1 MFIRQSDILERQI
14 LAARWVFPIEGPPLE
29 RAVVEIEGSRIAAVY
44 QGEHPQAVDLGNA
57 ALIPG
62 LVNAHTHLEFSQLEH
77 PLGPTEP
84 FAEWIR
90 SIMKSRFTCS
100 VPARDR
106 IQQGIEESLNS
117 GTTCLGE
124 IATSS
129 ESLQLLSADERKP
142 SAVVF
147 RECLGFT
154 PDRIEDQIQIA
165 ADFLQLGTEV
175 ELNDTI
181 GLGLSPHAPYSV
193 NPDLYLNLVQQARD
207 QGVPAAVHL
216 AETEDELEFLSQKS
230 GPFVDLLT
238 ELELWDPQIL
248 REGMR
253 LYDYLV
259 PLAELSSAL
268 AVHGNYFGEAEIDFL
283 KQAPQISV
291 IYCPRTHHYFGHRPH
306 PWQRLISQGINVA
319 LGTDSRA
326 SNPDLSLWKEL
337 QFLRDRFPKVS
348 TGFILECGTLAG
360 ARALE
365 LSDEL
370 GSLAVGKRADL
381 ALIRLPEYSAADS
394 GSDLLLDSAAYVS
407 RVMLNG
413 VWIN

>member
-1 MFIRQSDILERQI
+1 
-14 LAARWVFPIEGPPLE
+14 GPPLE

-44 QGEHPQAVDLGNA
+44 QGEHPRAVDLGNA

-62 LVNAHTHLEFSQLEH
+62 LVNAHTHLEFSQLEQ
-77 PLGPTEP
+77 PLGPAKP
-84 FAEWIR
+84 FTEWIR
-90 SIMKSRFTCS
+90 SIMKSRFTCT
-100 VPARDR
+100 VPADQR
-106 IQQGIEESLNS
+106 IRQGIEESLIS

-154 PDRIEDQIQIA
+154 PDRIVEQQQTA
-165 ADFLQLGTEV
+165 ADFLQLGTDL
-175 ELNDTI
+175 ELNREV

-216 AETEDELEFLSQKS
+216 AETRDELEFLSQKS
-230 GPFVDLLT
+230 GPFVELLS
-238 ELELWDPQIL
+238 ELGLWDPQIL
-248 REGMR
+248 RDGMR

-259 PLAELSSAL
+259 PLAELTSAL
-268 AVHGNYFGEAEIDFL
+268 AVHGNYFGEAEIEFL

-291 IYCPRTHHYFGHRPH
+291 VYCPRTHHYFGHRLH
-306 PWQRLISQGINVA
+306 PWLTLISQGINVA

-337 QFLRDRFPKVS
+337 LFLRETFPDVA
-348 TGFILECGTLAG
+348 TDLILECGTLAG

-365 LSDEL
+365 RSDEL
-370 GSLAVGKRADL
+370 GSLTVGKRADL
-381 ALIRLPEYSAADS
+381 ALICLPDDAVTDS
-394 GSDLLLDSAAYVS
+394 GSDLLLNSRSYVA

>member
-14 LAARWVFPIEGPPLE
+14 LAARWVYPVEGPPLE
-29 RAVVEIEGSRIAAVY
+29 RAVVELEGARIAAVY
-44 QGEHPQAVDLGNA
+44 QGEHPRAVDLGNT

-62 LVNAHTHLEFSQLEH
+62 LVNAHTHLEFSQLDT
-77 PLGPTEP
+77 PLGPTQP

-100 VPARDR
+100 VSARDR
-106 IQQGIEESLNS
+106 LQQGIEESLQA

-124 IATSS
+124 IATGS

-154 PDRIEDQIQIA
+154 PDRIEEQQQIA
-165 ADFLQLGTEV
+165 ADYLQLGTDL
-175 ELNDTI
+175 ELNREV

-193 NPDLYLNLVQQARD
+193 NPDLYLNLIQQARD

-230 GPFVDLLT
+230 GPFVDLLA
-238 ELELWDPQIL
+238 ELGLWDPQIL
-248 REGMR
+248 RDGMR
-253 LYDYLV
+253 LYDYLA
-259 PLAELSSAL
+259 PLAELTSAL
-268 AVHGNYFGEAEIDFL
+268 AVHGNYFGNAEIEFL

-291 IYCPRTHHYFGHRPH
+291 VYCPRTHYYFGHRLH
-306 PWQRLISQGINVA
+306 PWQSMISQGINVA

-337 QFLRDRFPKVS
+337 QFLRDKFPDVP
-348 TGFILECGTLAG
+348 TDLILECGTLAG

-370 GSLAVGKRADL
+370 GTLTVGKRADL
-381 ALIRLPEYSAADS
+381 ALVRLPEGSVPAS
-394 GSDLLLDSAAYVS
+394 GSDLLLNSRSYVS

>member
-1 MFIRQSDILERQI
+1 MERQI
-14 LAARWVFPIEGPPLE
+14 LAARWVFPVEGPPLE
-29 RAVVEIEGSRIAAVY
+29 RAIVEVEGSRIAAVY
-44 QGEHPQAVDLGNA
+44 QGEHPRAVDLGNT

-62 LVNAHTHLEFSQLEH
+62 LVNTHTHLEFSQLES
-77 PLGPTEP
+77 PLGPTKP
-84 FAEWIR
+84 FAAWIR
-90 SIMKSRFTCS
+90 SIMKSRFTCT
-100 VPARDR
+100 VPAGQR
-106 IQQGIEESLNS
+106 IQQGIEESLKA

-129 ESLQLLSADERKP
+129 ESLQLLSADDRKP

-154 PDRIEDQIQIA
+154 PDRIEKQQQIA
-165 ADFLQLGTEV
+165 ADYLQLGTDL
-175 ELNDTI
+175 ELSDAV
-181 GLGLSPHAPYSV
+181 GLGISPHAPYSV

-216 AETEDELEFLSQKS
+216 AETEDELEFLTQKS
-230 GPFVDLLT
+230 GPFVDLLA
-238 ELELWDPQIL
+238 ELGLWDPQIL
-248 REGMR
+248 RDGMR
-253 LYDYLV
+253 LYDYLA
-259 PLAELSSAL
+259 PLAELTSAL
-268 AVHGNYFGEAEIDFL
+268 AVHGNYFGDAEIEFL

-291 IYCPRTHHYFGHRPH
+291 VYCPRTHHYFGHRPH
-306 PWQRLISQGINVA
+306 PWLTLISQGINVA

-337 QFLRDRFPKVS
+337 QFLREQFPNVS
-348 TGFILECGTLAG
+348 TDLILECGTLAG

-365 LSDEL
+365 LSDRL
-370 GSLAVGKRADL
+370 GSLTVGKRADL
-381 ALIRLPEYSAADS
+381 ALIRLTDDLV
-394 GSDLLLDSAAYVS
+394 SDTGGAHLLNSRSYVS

>member
-1 MFIRQSDILERQI
+1 MEHQI

-29 RAVVEIEGSRIAAVY
+29 RAVVEIEDSRIAAVY
-44 QGEHPQAVDLGNA
+44 QGTHPQAVDLGNT

-62 LVNAHTHLEFSQLEH
+62 LVNAHTHLEFSQLEA
-77 PLGPTEP
+77 PLGPTRP
-84 FAEWIR
+84 FTEWIR
-90 SIMKSRFTCS
+90 SIMQSRFNCS
-100 VPARDR
+100 IPASQR
-106 IQQGIEESLNS
+106 IQQGIEESLTS

-129 ESLQLLSADERKP
+129 ESLQLLSADDRKP

-154 PDRIEDQIQIA
+154 PDRIQDQQQIA
-165 ADFLQLGTEV
+165 AEYLQLGTDL
-175 ELNDTI
+175 ELGDAV

-207 QGVPAAVHL
+207 QGVPTAVHL

-230 GPFVDLLT
+230 GPFVDLLS
-238 ELELWDPQIL
+238 ELGLWDPQIL
-248 REGMR
+248 RDGMR

-259 PLAELSSAL
+259 PLAELTSAL
-268 AVHGNYFGEAEIDFL
+268 AVHGNYFGDAEMEFL

-291 IYCPRTHHYFGHRPH
+291 VYCPRTHHYFGHRPH
-306 PWQRLISQGINVA
+306 PWYRLISQGINVA

-337 QFLRDRFPKVS
+337 QFLRDTFPEVS
-348 TGFILECGTLAG
+348 TGLILECGTLAG

-381 ALIRLPEYSAADS
+381 ALIQLPEYSAPDS
-394 GSDLLLDSAAYVS
+394 GSDLLLDSRAYVS